1 MWVTRGYGSGIIAM
15 FPNLL
20 PVVAVFGSMG
30 WLGIPVNIGCMMTAS
45 IALGV
50 AVDDT
55 IHFCIGIDPMP
66 RNGN

>member
-1 MWVTRGYGSGIIAM
+1 M